1 MARFVFLLL
10 CVPIVALAQAPT
22 PAPKPVAPATR
33 TAAPAPRTT
42 PAPATRKPAPP
53 SARRPVADA
62 APTAPAALAPLTGEE
77 RVIYAIGLV
86 MQRSLRQF
94 DLSPSELDIVKR
106 ALTEAAAG
114 KPAVNIDEV
123 GPQIEPL
130 AQMRRERV
138 TARDRA
144 ASLEYLTTA
153 AAQPGAVK
161 TTSGL
166 VYSEITPGTGG
177 SPTASDFVRVHYRGT
192 LVNGTTFE
200 DSYARN
206 EPAELSLKSVI
217 PCWTEGVQRMRVGG
231 KSQLVCPSQLA
242 YGENANADIPA
253 GSTLI
258 FEIEVLGIV
267 PLR

>member
-1 MARFVFLLL
+1 MRRFAFLLL

-22 PAPKPVAPATR
+22 PAPKPVPPATR
-33 TAAPAPRTT
+33 PAAPAPRTT

-53 SARRPVADA
+53 SARRPVAAA
-62 APTAPAALAPLTGEE
+62 APTAPAAPAPLTEE
-77 RVIYAIGLV
+77 GKVIYAVGLL

-94 DLSPSELDIVKR
+94 DLSATELDIIKR
-106 ALTEAAAG
+106 ALTDAAAG
-114 KPAVNIDEV
+114 KPAVDIDAV

-130 AQMRRERV
+130 AQARRERV

-166 VYSEITPGTGG
+166 VYSEITPGTGS

-192 LVNGTTFE
+192 LVNGTTFD

-206 EPAELSLKSVI
+206 EPTELSLKSVI

-231 KSQLVCPSQLA
+231 KSRLVCPSQLA

-258 FEIEVLGIV
+258 FEIEVLGII